1 MAECNAVISLLGPV
15 LGDKLTPTFFA
26 DIYTQQIV
34 PLMVKHSVSRI
45 LAMGTISISR
55 PEDSFHFFRWL
66 NSLLIKLLFGTA
78 QKNMFAIEAAFD
90 KGDKDVQDLDWTVY
104 RMVWAIGGCQHA
116 DWLKDRDNGEM
127 FAGAVGA
134 EGFTMVLR
142 RAQLASW
149 LVDVATDEKPKF
161 SHKMPA
167 VSRLAG
173 SKRKLA

>member
-1 MAECNAVISLLGPV
+1 VAQCKAVISLLGPV

-26 DIYTQQIV
+26 DMYTQQIV
-34 PLMVKHSVSRI
+34 PLMVKHSVPRI
-45 LAMGTISISR
+45 FAMGTISISR
-55 PEDSFHFFRWL
+55 PEDSFHFFSWL

-90 KGDKDVQDLDWTVY
+90 KGDKDVQALDWTVY
-104 RMVWAIGGCQHA
+104 RMVWAIGGCKHA

-134 EGFTMVLR
+134 KGFTMVHR
-142 RAQLASW
+142 RAQLARW
-149 LVDVATDEKPKF
+149 LVDVATDETPKY
-161 SHKMPA
+161 SHQMPA

-173 SKRKLA
+173 SKQKST